1 MTLGLLE
8 TLESLSANREWRGM
22 KASGVWRGLLGLRR
36 SVFLM
41 SRESSALELE
51 FVIKIYEPE
60 GFELTGYSSDLR
72 NVPSWMFPL
81 VLRGLN

>member
-8 TLESLSANREWRGM
+8 TLESLSPSRELRGK

-36 SVFLM
+36 SVFVI
-41 SRESSALELE
+41 SRESSALEVE
-51 FVIKIYEPE
+51 FVIKIYEPK

-72 NVPSWMFPL
+72 NVPSWMFLSVP
-81 VLRGLN
+81 RGLN